1 MSYGTVF
8 NVSSREAAP
17 FVDEVR
23 ALLSRYLEESD
34 LEEWTMAEIMQHVL
48 GQWMDDDVVDF
59 SSDIDLED
67 DD

>member
-1 MSYGTVF
+1 MPRSNLTPHEQF
-8 NVSSREAAP
+8 AN
-17 FVDEVR
+17 EVR

-34 LEEWTMAEIMQHVL
+34 LEEGTMAEIMQHVL
-48 GQWMDDDVVDF
+48 GQWMDEDVLDF

>member
-1 MSYGTVF
+1 MPRSNLTPHEQF
-8 NVSSREAAP
+8 AN
-17 FVDEVR
+17 EVR

-34 LEEWTMAEIMQHVL
+34 LEEGTMAEIMQHVL
-48 GQWMDDDVVDF
+48 GQWMDEDVVDF

>member
-1 MSYGTVF
+1 MPRQ
-8 NVSSREAAP
+8 SSLTPHEMFAN
-17 FVDEVR
+17 EVR

-34 LEEWTMAEIMQHVL
+34 LEEGTMAEIMQHVL
-48 GQWMDDDVVDF
+48 GQWMDEDVVDF

>member
-1 MSYGTVF
+1 MPRSNLTPHEMF
-8 NVSSREAAP
+8 AN
-17 FVDEVR
+17 EVR

-34 LEEWTMAEIMQHVL
+34 LEEGTMAEIMQHVL
-48 GQWMDDDVVDF
+48 GQWMDEDIVDF

>member
-1 MSYGTVF
+1 MSRKTNLTPHEIF
-8 NVSSREAAP
+8 AN
-17 FVDEVR
+17 EVR

-34 LEEWTMAEIMQHVL
+34 LEEGTMAEIMQHVL
-48 GQWMDDDVVDF
+48 GQWMDEDVVDF